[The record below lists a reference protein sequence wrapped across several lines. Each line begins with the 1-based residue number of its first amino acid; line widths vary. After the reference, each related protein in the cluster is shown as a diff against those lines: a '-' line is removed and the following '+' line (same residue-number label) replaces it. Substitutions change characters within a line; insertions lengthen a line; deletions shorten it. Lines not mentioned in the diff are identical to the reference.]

1 MLAWVTIL
9 GGGVIPMTNQTHYQ
23 TLEVAETATQAEIKQ
38 AYRRLV
44 KQFHP
49 DSQTQPTGHDQIA
62 RINQAYEVIGDP
74 QRRQVYDRQRQGWG
88 SGDAAVAASQRA
100 QRTADLQDLYRQQR
114 QAHQGADHQRQNWL
128 KQVYLPVDR
137 WVGKVLAPL
146 RAEIRQLSA
155 DPFDDELMAAFQTY
169 LEHCRDWLGQARTRL
184 ESVVSPPGLAGVT
197 TDLHHCLGQ
206 LEDGVEEMERFT
218 LSYEESYLHTGEEL
232 FRIARQLRQ
241 EARDRLKPLA

>member
-1 MLAWVTIL
+1 MAEE
-9 GGGVIPMTNQTHYQ
+9 THYQ
-23 TLEVAETATQAEIKQ
+23 VLEVAEAATQAEIKQ

-88 SGDAAVAASQRA
+88 SGDPSVTASQRT
-100 QRTADLQDLYRQQR
+100 QRT
-114 QAHQGADHQRQNWL
+114 ADHQRQDWL
-128 KQVYLPVDR
+128 KRVYVPVDR
-137 WVGKVLAPL
+137 WVAKVLAPL
-146 RAEIRQLSA
+146 RGEIRQLSA
-155 DPFDDELMAAFQTY
+155 DPFDDELMAAFQAY
-169 LEHCRDWLGQARTRL
+169 LEHCRDWLGQARSRL
-184 ESVVSPPGLAGVT
+184 ESVATPPSMGGVA

-241 EARDRLKPLA
+241 EARDRIKQQLP

>member
-1 MLAWVTIL
+1 MAEE
-9 GGGVIPMTNQTHYQ
+9 THYQ
-23 TLEVAETATQAEIKQ
+23 VLEVEETATQAEIKQ

-49 DSQTQPTGHDQIA
+49 DSQTQSTGHDQIV

-88 SGDAAVAASQRA
+88 TGDPSVTASQRT

-114 QAHQGADHQRQNWL
+114 QAHQGADAQRQDWL

-137 WVGKVLAPL
+137 WVAKVLAPL
-146 RAEIRQLSA
+146 RGEIRQLSA
-155 DPFDDELMAAFQTY
+155 DPFDDELMAAFQAY
-169 LEHCRDWLGQARTRL
+169 LEHCRDWLGQARSRL
-184 ESVVSPPGLAGVT
+184 ESVATPPSMGGVA

-206 LEDGVEEMERFT
+206 LEDGVEEMEWFT

-241 EARDRLKPLA
+241 EARDRIKPLA